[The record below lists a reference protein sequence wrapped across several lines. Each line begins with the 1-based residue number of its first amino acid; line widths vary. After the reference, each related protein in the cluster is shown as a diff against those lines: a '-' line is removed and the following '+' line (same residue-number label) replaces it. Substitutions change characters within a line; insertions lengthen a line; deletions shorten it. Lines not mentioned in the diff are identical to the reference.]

1 MKKQITAALLAML
14 ASYASAEGRLLCQP
28 PAIMHDGLMT
38 TQRCTF
44 HGSSL
49 DAAYRAFYR
58 LKAADWKEIGM
69 PARLP
74 ANGYRHNEPLP
85 EVNCGNE
92 VGKDGTEST
101 PHIAKPNYETK
112 VRRFAQSATVRS
124 EYIDGCTGSLPP
136 RNPVQAQGQHHPNRL
151 RNPFGIRFGAA

>member
-1 MKKQITAALLAML
+1 MKKQITTTLLAML

-44 HGSSL
+44 QGSSL

-85 EVNCGNE
+85 EVNCGSE
-92 VGKDGTEST
+92 VGKDGAEGT
-101 PHIAKPNYETK
+101 PYIAKPNYETK
-112 VRRFAQSATVRS
+112 VQRSAQSATVRS
-124 EYIDGCTGSLPP
+124 EYIDGCTDLY
-136 RNPVQAQGQHHPNRL
+136 RHD
-151 RNPFGIRFGAA
+151 IRFKRRGNIIRIDYVIHSA